1 MSHTVLEDVARLKTA
16 YPQQVHFLLG
26 NHELAELAGFPIEKN
41 RRMLNVMFRMGLEQ
55 RYGMEFD
62 RVRQAYSPF
71 LRSCP
76 LVVRLP
82 HGVFISHSIPEK
94 VDVRRFDMT
103 VFAQPLE
110 EIEFSQRSGI
120 FDLVWGRDYRAENAA
135 AFAQLVG
142 AKVLIGGHEP
152 CRSGFWA
159 PNDVQIVLDCCGA
172 HAAYV
177 IIPVNEPLTHAEI
190 LGRVCRLT

>member
-1 MSHTVLEDVARLKTA
+1 
-16 YPQQVHFLLG
+16 
-26 NHELAELAGFPIEKN
+26 
-41 RRMLNVMFRMGLEQ
+41 
-55 RYGMEFD
+55 
-62 RVRQAYSPF
+62 
-71 LRSCP
+71 
-76 LVVRLP
+76 
-82 HGVFISHSIPEK
+82 VFISHSIPEK